1 MDTIDTFHFDFLKV
15 KIMLVVKALTK
26 GTLSNNNEM
35 KSHVYVRVVLAYI
48 RIICI
53 GYISNFH
60 GCIHASTIVA

>member
-15 KIMLVVKALTK
+15 KIMVVVKALTK

-35 KSHVYVRVVLAYI
+35 KSYVYVRVVLAYI
-48 RIICI
+48 RKFCI

-60 GCIHASTIVA
+60 GCINASTIMA